1 MQTTGPGSRFL
12 AHNRPMQRRHF
23 TLALVATTALAACSR
38 QADAPAQPPIDKAQA
53 LDTLTAQGKGFSV
66 GALMAKHS
74 VYVLFDP
81 QCPHCAHLWEASQP
95 LLPRARFVWLP
106 VSLLNAKSL
115 PQGAAILGAA
125 NPTETMAAHEKSLIA
140 GQGGMAASSSI
151 PADIE
156 AAIKTNTVL
165 LERLGATS
173 VPYIVA
179 QHARTG
185 ETITHAGAMDTAALT
200 QLLGL

>member
-1 MQTTGPGSRFL
+1 MKRRQFL
-12 AHNRPMQRRHF
+12 PTMA
-23 TLALVATTALAACSR
+23 ALAAMGVLTACSR
-38 QADAPAQPPIDKAQA
+38 EPEAPPAPPIDRSQA
-53 LDTLTAQGKGFSV
+53 LQVLAAEGKGFTV
-66 GALMAKHS
+66 GTMMAANT

-81 QCPHCAHLWEASQP
+81 QCPHCANLWQASQP
-95 LLPRARFVWLP
+95 LLRQARFVWLP

-156 AAIKTNTVL
+156 AAIKTNTAL
-165 LERLGATS
+165 LDRLGATS
-173 VPYIVA
+173 VPFLVA
-179 QHARTG
+179 RHARTG
-185 ETITHAGAMDTAALT
+185 ETITHAGALGTQELAL
-200 QLLGL
+200 LLGL